1 MAQLVLL
8 RHGES
13 QWNLENRF
21 TGWVDVP
28 LSPKGEQE
36 ARAAGEKLKGFRF
49 DRAYTSVLKRAIDTL
64 RIVLEITGQ
73 TNVPTEQDQ
82 ALNERMYGDL
92 QGLNKAET
100 AQKYGDQQVKIWRR
114 SYDVRPP
121 GGESLKD
128 TAERVLPYYEKRIKP
143 EILAGKTLI
152 VAAHGNSLRALVMT
166 LDQLTKEQVLELN
179 IPTGAPLLYEFDAT
193 GAVREHRY
201 L

>member
-1 MAQLVLL
+1 MARLVLL

-36 ARAAGEKLKGFRF
+36 ARAAGDKLKAFRF

-64 RIVLEITGQ
+64 RLVLEVTGQ
-73 TNVPTEQDQ
+73 TNVPTERDQ

-100 AQKYGDQQVKIWRR
+100 AQQYGEQQVKIWRR

-128 TAERVLPYYEKRIKP
+128 TAERVLPYYATKIKP
-143 EILAGKTLI
+143 DILAGKTLI
-152 VAAHGNSLRALVMT
+152 VAAHGNSLRALVME
-166 LDQLTKEQVLELN
+166 LDRLTKDQVLELN
-179 IPTGAPLLYEFDAT
+179 IPTGAPLLYEFDER